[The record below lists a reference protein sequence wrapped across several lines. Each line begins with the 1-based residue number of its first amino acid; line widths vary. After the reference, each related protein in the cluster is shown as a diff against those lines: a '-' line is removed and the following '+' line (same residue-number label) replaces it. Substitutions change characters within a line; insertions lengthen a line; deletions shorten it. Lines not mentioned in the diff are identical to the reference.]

1 MVGHGVMELT
11 DCQGFIADHRDI
23 ELLKLKKFTVS
34 KKIPD
39 DLLCAADT
47 QEKVTEI
54 LRPLVGF
61 VGSLGARQTSIHLL
75 TPVDHLSQQHSHAG
89 WRLE

>member
-1 MVGHGVMELT
+1 MELT
-11 DCQGFIADHRDI
+11 DFQGFIADHQDI

-39 DLLCAADT
+39 DLLCVNDT

-54 LRPLVGF
+54 LQPLVGF
-61 VGSLGARQTSIHLL
+61 VGSLEATQTSIHC
-75 TPVDHLSQQHSHAG
+75 
-89 WRLE
+89 